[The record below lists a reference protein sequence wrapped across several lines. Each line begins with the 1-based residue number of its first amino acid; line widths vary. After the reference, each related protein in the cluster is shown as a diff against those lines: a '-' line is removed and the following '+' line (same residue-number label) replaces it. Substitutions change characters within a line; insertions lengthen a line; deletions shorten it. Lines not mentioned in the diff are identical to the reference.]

1 MDKYDIIEE
10 WARNKRVE
18 NIIYTLKIS
27 GENPQDIEELIQDTY
42 MALLETDD
50 DRIKTL
56 YEKNQIDFYL
66 LRFLKNNLYSKTSRY
81 YYKYKKNNAKT
92 LMDVDEDY
100 KEVY

>member
-1 MDKYDIIEE
+1 MDKYEIIEE
-10 WARNKRVE
+10 WAKNKRVE

-81 YYKYKKNNAKT
+81 YYKYKKNNTKT